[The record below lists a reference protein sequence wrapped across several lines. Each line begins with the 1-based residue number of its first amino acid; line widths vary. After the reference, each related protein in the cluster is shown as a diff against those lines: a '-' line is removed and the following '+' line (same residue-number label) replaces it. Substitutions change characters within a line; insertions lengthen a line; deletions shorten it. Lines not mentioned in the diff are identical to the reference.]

1 LTAVRNRS
9 LKTEKFKDVN
19 HPNQHVSIV
28 KYEERKKKA
37 YKNQSTDRMSVISS
51 IGKPT
56 AVSTIVMVTRPAC
69 GTPAAPMAAA
79 VDVRLQ
85 YNEGYGED
93 YQLICTTLTFKA
105 IFPLFE

>member
-1 LTAVRNRS
+1 
-9 LKTEKFKDVN
+9 
-19 HPNQHVSIV
+19 
-28 KYEERKKKA
+28 
-37 YKNQSTDRMSVISS
+37 MSVISS

-85 YNEGYGED
+85 HNGIHMTEYE
-93 YQLICTTLTFKA
+93 
-105 IFPLFE
+105 IF